1 MTLPLSTPLSTA
13 SQFNFYSSL
22 PPQSLVLTTILALPP
37 VLSLSSNPARRLLVV
52 NRAHLKISSEKEKV
66 CIYSNILFTP
76 FPIKHMAL
84 KKSLNSFL
92 IDSYNI

>member
-22 PPQSLVLTTILALPP
+22 PPQSPVLTTILALPP

-52 NRAHLKISSEKEKV
+52 NRAHLKISPEKEKV
-66 CIYSNILFTP
+66 CIYSNILFNHFIHTISDKTHG
-76 FPIKHMAL
+76 FK
-84 KKSLNSFL
+84 KKSQFFP
-92 IDSYNI
+92 Y